1 MLRGLIF
8 KAGNGVA
15 SCRKQVLDPFIYL
28 QFLGFANWQFT
39 FVAIV
44 KKLLIVPQLLHF
56 INKAFQVNDVPAST
70 TGIVADDLQQ
80 MAAQICELVGFIQ
93 VKINGLFYF
102 LLQFVF

>member
-1 MLRGLIF
+1 MLNWLIF
-8 KAGNGVA
+8 KAGNGIA
-15 SCRKQVLDPFIYL
+15 GCRKQVLDPFIYL
-28 QFLGFANWQFT
+28 QFLSFANGQFA

-56 INKAFQVNDVPAST
+56 IDQAFQMNDMPASA

-80 MAAQICELVGFIQ
+80 VAAQICELVGFIQ

-102 LLQFVF
+102 LLQLNF